1 MGSGGLLTNPEEYAE
16 KAIAELQR
24 QLETTKSKTKMVKI
38 RAKIFQW
45 TKMLEL
51 MRDTCCD

>member
-1 MGSGGLLTNPEEYAE
+1 MGSSGLLTNPEEYAE

-38 RAKIFQW
+38 RSKIFQW